1 MSLYDIIITESS
13 KFIRI
18 QTYVKL
24 IMKDHS
30 LLSSILLMVPS
41 TAAALSLGIAIVN
54 SGESLDNCLP
64 W

>member
-1 MSLYDIIITESS
+1 M
-13 KFIRI
+13 
-18 QTYVKL
+18 QTNVKS

-30 LLSSILLMVPS
+30 LRSSILLMVPS
-41 TAAALSLGIAIVN
+41 TAAALPLGIAIVN